1 MEGRFGGAGGFGVD
15 SVAEAPGEFVARL
28 GPDGLAA
35 GGACSAG
42 GSAALD
48 VVDVNQP
55 LVLVEGVRHSDVG
68 HLGSSPDSVMRCTS
82 VYRELAVLA
91 PVWVWADR
99 MEKWPWGVPTGVNH
113 GFRHLGWTWRL
124 WLWFQSVFQ
133 SVSGRIRPQF
143 LAQKWAVIRWQ
154 QVGLELSSAWC
165 SSRGLLDPNRDR
177 SAVRLWCAGGLKSQ

>member
-1 MEGRFGGAGGFGVD
+1 
-15 SVAEAPGEFVARL
+15 
-28 GPDGLAA
+28 
-35 GGACSAG
+35 
-42 GSAALD
+42 
-48 VVDVNQP
+48 
-55 LVLVEGVRHSDVG
+55 
-68 HLGSSPDSVMRCTS
+68 MRCTS
-82 VYRELAVLA
+82 VSREFAVLS
-91 PVWVWADR
+91 PVWVWANR
-99 MEKWPWGVPTGVNH
+99 MGKWPWVSLSGVRH

-177 SAVRLWCAGGLKSQ
+177 SAVRLWCAGGLKSQQRETSLAVLNSTRRLTPTGSWTMLFSSWS